1 MRYSAFTPYDLV
13 LLLQGLG
20 VTVGLFLIN
29 SLIGIVVG
37 TSWAICRFYRAP
49 VLTPVITFLS
59 ELLKNSPVLVQLF
72 LVFFGFPAFFH
83 VNVTPVEAATITLSA
98 NSAAFVYVIAVSA
111 IESIGRDQIEA
122 ARVFGLTRWQ
132 VLRHVVAP
140 QAMAFAIG
148 PLTALLVNQLQVTSL
163 ISVIGVLDLAKIGA
177 TLNLRTLKP
186 FIVWTAVGI
195 LYYLAAKAVASLG
208 AWAEKRLRAHSAF
221 RGL

>member
-1 MRYSAFTPYDLV
+1 MRFAEFTPYDIV

-20 VTVGLFLIN
+20 VTVGLFLVT
-29 SLIGIVVG
+29 SLIGLAVGVLWGIV
-37 TSWAICRFYRAP
+37 RFYRVP
-49 VLTPVITFLS
+49 VLMQLVTFVS
-59 ELLKNSPVLVQLF
+59 EILKNSPVLVQLF

-83 VNVTPVEAATITLSA
+83 VNVTPVQAAVVTLSA
-98 NSAAFVYVIAVSA
+98 NTAAFVYVIAVSS
-111 IESIGRDQIEA
+111 IESIGRDQVEA
-122 ARVFGLTRWQ
+122 ARVFGLSRWQ
-132 VLRHVVAP
+132 VLRHVIAP
-140 QAMAFAIG
+140 QAAAFSIG

>member
-1 MRYSAFTPYDLV
+1 MRYSEFTPYDIV

-20 VTVGLFLIN
+20 VTVGLFLVT
-29 SLIGIVVG
+29 SLIGVFIGVLWGVV
-37 TSWAICRFYRAP
+37 RFYRVP
-49 VLTPVITFLS
+49 VLTQVVTFVA
-59 ELLKNSPVLVQLF
+59 EILKNSPVLVQLF

-83 VNVTPVEAATITLSA
+83 VNVTPVQAAVVTMSA
-98 NSAAFVYVIAVSA
+98 NTAAFVYVIAVSS
-111 IESIGRDQIEA
+111 IESIGRDQVEA
-122 ARVFGLTRWQ
+122 ARVFGLSRWQ
-132 VLRHVVAP
+132 VLRHVIAP
-140 QAMAFAIG
+140 QAAAFSIG

-163 ISVIGVLDLAKIGA
+163 ISVIGVMDLAKIGA
-177 TLNLRTLKP
+177 NLNLRTLKP

>member
-1 MRYSAFTPYDLV
+1 MRFAEFTPYDIV

-20 VTVGLFLIN
+20 VTVGLFLVT
-29 SLIGIVVG
+29 SLIGVLVGVLWGVV
-37 TSWAICRFYRAP
+37 RFYRVP
-49 VLTPVITFLS
+49 VLTQVITFVS
-59 ELLKNSPVLVQLF
+59 EILKNSPVLVQLF
-72 LVFFGFPAFFH
+72 LVFFGVPAFFKL
-83 VNVTPVEAATITLSA
+83 NMTPVSAAAITLSL
-98 NSAAFVYVIAVSA
+98 NTAAFVYVIAVSS

-122 ARVFGLTRWQ
+122 ARVFGLSRWQ
-132 VLRHVVAP
+132 VLRHVIAP
-140 QAMAFAIG
+140 QAAAFSIG

>member
-1 MRYSAFTPYDLV
+1 MRFADFTPYDLW

-20 VTVGLFLIN
+20 VSLGLFLSTSVIGL
-29 SLIGIVVG
+29 LIGTLFAV
-37 TSWAICRFYRAP
+37 CRFYRVP
-49 VLTPVITFLS
+49 VLMAVVGFLM

-72 LVFFGFPAFFH
+72 LVFFGLPGLLH
-83 VNVTPVEAATITLSA
+83 IRVTPATAATITMSA
-98 NSAAFVYVIAVSA
+98 NTAAFVYVIAVSA

-132 VLRHVVAP
+132 VLRHIVAP

-163 ISVIGVLDLAKIGA
+163 ISVIGVVDLTKIGNI
-177 TLNLRTLKP
+177 LNMRTLKP
-186 FIVWTAVGI
+186 FVVWTAVGLI
-195 LYYLAAKAVASLG
+195 YYVCAKLLARLG
-208 AWAEKRLRAHSAF
+208 ARFENRLRAHAAW